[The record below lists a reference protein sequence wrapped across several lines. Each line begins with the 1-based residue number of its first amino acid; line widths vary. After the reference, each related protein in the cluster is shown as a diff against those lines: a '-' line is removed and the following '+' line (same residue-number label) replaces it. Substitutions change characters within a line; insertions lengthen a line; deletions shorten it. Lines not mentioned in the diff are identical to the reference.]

1 MEGKTAVVLGATG
14 LVGQHLVQELLN
26 DNFFTRVRLL
36 VRKPFNNNHPKLE
49 IQVVNFD
56 DDKDVSAKMCKGDI
70 IFCCVGTTRKK
81 VGGDRTAYRKVDYDI
96 PMNTARM
103 GIHKGYS
110 QYVLIS
116 AVGANA
122 FAGNFYLQ
130 LKGSLEE
137 DMMGFPFKSIQIFRP
152 SVLMGKREE
161 FRLGERVGSA
171 IMQAFSALLLGSLS
185 KYRPIHAAKVARAMI
200 AAVKQPPN
208 GVTIYEYDE
217 MKKLTAPPVTSGQ
230 HQQSLLHF

>member
-26 DNFFTRVRLL
+26 DPFFTKVRIL
-36 VRKPFNNNHPKLE
+36 VRKPYNSSHPKLE
-49 IQVVNFD
+49 VQVVNFD
-56 DDKDVSAKMCKGDI
+56 DDQDVSAKMCKGDV

-81 VGGDRTAYRKVDYDI
+81 VAGDRTAYRKVDYDI
-96 PMNTARM
+96 PMNTARL
-103 GIHKGYS
+103 GLQKGYS

-137 DMMGFPFKSIQIFRP
+137 DMMGFPYKSIQIFRP
-152 SVLMGKREE
+152 SFLLGKRGE
-161 FRLGERVGSA
+161 FRLGERIGMVF
-171 IMQAFSALLLGSLS
+171 MTALSVLMLGSLT
-185 KYRPIHAAKVARAMI
+185 KYRPIQASKVAGAMI

-217 MKKLTAPPVTSGQ
+217 MKKLLSPPATSGL
-230 HQQSLLHF
+230 HQQSLLRS